1 MSPLLVPEVAE
12 VFSAVGENMVY
23 VFYSFFFFKWVAT
36 FRSQRDIDNIWSFL
50 IDKIGLSYGSMY
62 V

>member
-23 VFYSFFFFKWVAT
+23 VFYSFFFF
-36 FRSQRDIDNIWSFL
+36 
-50 IDKIGLSYGSMY
+50 LSGRPLLDRNM
-62 V
+62 

>member
-23 VFYSFFFFKWVAT
+23 VFYSFFFFFKWEAT
-36 FRSQRDIDNIWSFL
+36 FRSQHVTLTISGHFRL
-50 IDKIGLSYGSMY
+50 TK
-62 V
+62 

>member
-1 MSPLLVPEVAE
+1 MSPLLVPEMAE

-36 FRSQRDIDNIWSFL
+36 FKSHHVTLTISGHF
-50 IDKIGLSYGSMY
+50 
-62 V
+62 

>member
-23 VFYSFFFFKWVAT
+23 VFYSFFF
-36 FRSQRDIDNIWSFL
+36 
-50 IDKIGLSYGSMY
+50 LSGWPLLDRNM
-62 V
+62 